1 MLLVTP
7 SVNTLVNQAGSS
19 VGTSALANGGTV
31 IVGTS
36 DYLKKVANVNTAA
49 FLREIAA
56 PMMEL
61 TMITV
66 LEMLHAPLDKL

>member
-19 VGTSALANGGTV
+19 VGTSALASGGTV
-31 IVGTS
+31 IVGAS
-36 DYLKKVANVNTAA
+36 DYSKKVVNVNTVA
-49 FLREIAA
+49 FLQEIAA